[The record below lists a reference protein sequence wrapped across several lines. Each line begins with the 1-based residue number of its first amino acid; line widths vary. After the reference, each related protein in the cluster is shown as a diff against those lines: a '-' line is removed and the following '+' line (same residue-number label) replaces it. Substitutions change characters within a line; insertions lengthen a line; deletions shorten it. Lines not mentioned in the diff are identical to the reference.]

1 MIERAQ
7 TDNGY
12 VEFLTVSEC
21 RPLLRRELENAYY
34 VFAIIEI
41 NDLTRMISHQP
52 MAHAPAKK
60 LSWPFSK
67 LQMHD
72 VEIVYYKAAGDPDR
86 KRFKKDKINVAI
98 EEFLSG
104 VPPNHKI
111 SINVEF
117 S

>member
-1 MIERAQ
+1 MIE

-21 RPLLRRELENAYY
+21 RPLLRRALENAYHI
-34 VFAIIEI
+34 FATIEL
-41 NDLTRMISHQP
+41 NGRTRIISHHP
-52 MAHAPAKK
+52 MMHAPAKK
-60 LSWPFSK
+60 LPWPFSK

-72 VEIVYYKAAGDPDR
+72 VEIVYYKAVGDPDS
-86 KRFKKDKINVAI
+86 KRFTKDKINNAI
-98 EEFLSG
+98 EEFLTG

-111 SINVEF
+111 SINVEL